1 MATVSF
7 IHISVVEYKTHDFLV
22 GSTTTLA
29 ASCTSRTPM
38 EKHLPNSM
46 YYLLFSLP
54 GTKHVNGSQKSQ
66 AHTRNISMS
75 INITQPTRSSTQT
88 RTNKFRSPFVRAPD
102 EYNTKLLF
110 DRTSVDIV

>member
-7 IHISVVEYKTHDFLV
+7 IYVSVVEYKTHHFLV

-54 GTKHVNGSQKSQ
+54 DTKHVNGSR

-88 RTNKFRSPFVRAPD
+88 PTKKFRSPFVRAPE

-110 DRTSVDIV
+110 NRTSVDIFYN